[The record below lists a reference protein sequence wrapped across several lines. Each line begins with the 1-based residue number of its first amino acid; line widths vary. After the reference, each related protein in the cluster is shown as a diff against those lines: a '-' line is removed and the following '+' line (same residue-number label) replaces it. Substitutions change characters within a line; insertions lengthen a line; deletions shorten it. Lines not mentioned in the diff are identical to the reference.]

1 MAEDVLI
8 DPPKAVPEDALDRL
22 FHGPLEE
29 FTSARNELAKSL
41 RSDGEAEAADWVK
54 SLRKPSRGAWLVNQL
69 ATRKADQVSGLL
81 EVGELR
87 AAQEE
92 MLAGATDREKLRE
105 TARREQEA
113 VDSLLRTADAIGREH
128 GVGAQILTRVGE
140 TLQAAAGDPELAE
153 AIRRGRV
160 TKEQRAASIGLV
172 GPVSAPAPAR
182 KGKREDA
189 AAERRARQQQAKRRK
204 AERKLDTAERKL
216 ERERRSSSAP
226 ARRSRRPSNESTRP
240 SSTPTRRDAPWRSS
254 RGLKPLPPGMTRPWR
269 AGRRQGRLTR
279 PSTTTRRST
288 RRANPAA
295 PTPTCFRRSSRST

>member
-1 MAEDVLI
+1 MAEDVVI
-8 DPPKAVPEDALDRL
+8 DPPKTVPEDALDRL

-29 FTSARNELAKSL
+29 FTPARNELANSL
-41 RSDGEAEAADWVK
+41 RSEGEAEAADWVK

-69 ATRKADQVSGLL
+69 ATRKANEVRGLL
-81 EVGELR
+81 EVGEELR

-113 VDSLLRTADAIGREH
+113 VDSLLRTAEAIGREH

-140 TLQAAAGDPELAE
+140 TLQAAAGDPDLAE
-153 AIRRGRV
+153 AIRRGWV

-172 GPVSAPAPAR
+172 GPASAPAPAR

-204 AERKLDTAERKL
+204 EAERKLVTAERKL
-216 ERERRSSSAP
+216 EREQAKLGRAREAVEEAEQRVHSAELDANA
-226 ARRSRRPSNESTRP
+226 ARRAL
-240 SSTPTRRDAPWRSS
+240 DDI
-254 RGLKPLPPGMTRPWR
+254 
-269 AGRRQGRLTR
+269 
-279 PSTTTRRST
+279 
-288 RRANPAA
+288 
-295 PTPTCFRRSSRST
+295 

>member
-1 MAEDVLI
+1 MAEDLVI

-69 ATRKADQVSGLL
+69 ATRKAGQVSGLL
-81 EVGELR
+81 EVGEELR

-140 TLQAAAGDPELAE
+140 TLQAAAADPELAE

-172 GPVSAPAPAR
+172 RPASAPAPAR

-204 AERKLDTAERKL
+204 EAERKLDTAERKL
-216 ERERRSSSAP
+216 ERERAKLERAREAVEEAEQRVHSAELDANA
-226 ARRSRRPSNESTRP
+226 ARRAL
-240 SSTPTRRDAPWRSS
+240 DDI
-254 RGLKPLPPGMTRPWR
+254 
-269 AGRRQGRLTR
+269 
-279 PSTTTRRST
+279 
-288 RRANPAA
+288 
-295 PTPTCFRRSSRST
+295 

>member
-1 MAEDVLI
+1 MAEDVVI

-69 ATRKADQVSGLL
+69 ATRKADQVRGLL
-81 EVGELR
+81 EVGEELR

-172 GPVSAPAPAR
+172 RPASAPAPAR

-204 AERKLDTAERKL
+204 EAERKLDTAERKL
-216 ERERRSSSAP
+216 ERERAKLERAREAVEEAEQRVHSAELDANA
-226 ARRSRRPSNESTRP
+226 ARRAL
-240 SSTPTRRDAPWRSS
+240 DDI
-254 RGLKPLPPGMTRPWR
+254 
-269 AGRRQGRLTR
+269 
-279 PSTTTRRST
+279 
-288 RRANPAA
+288 
-295 PTPTCFRRSSRST
+295 